1 MSGYCTCGAK
11 LPEDARFCHK
21 CGKPQ
26 RDEPLLVEEA
36 PPLPPPP
43 PPPPQ
48 FPPIGFRNRA
58 AVGAALISAI
68 AGFLLSIVS
77 GQLLPAASIVGLLAA
92 GFMAVY
98 LYQRRTGQR
107 LSMAH
112 GAHLGWIAGIFGF
125 AGTAVMLSVFVAA
138 LSSPTAV
145 DAVRK
150 QWQGAGI
157 GEAQID
163 QMFEVLHSPS
173 LLLMVVLLMFL
184 LCTLLPAF
192 GGALGAK
199 FFDRK

>member
-125 AGTAVMLSVFVAA
+125 AGTAVMLSVFIAA